1 MNGMRYIDDTIEKK
15 LLDLHTAYVARVLSV
30 SGTTAKI
37 QPLGMTKQ
45 IGEKAQA
52 KQPISGIPIAKSAQY
67 KITEKEITY
76 ISDVSLS
83 ESKADGYVSDVSLD
97 KTTKSETIAVLTP
110 IAKGDIV
117 ICVCADRDITEAKKG
132 NNSVPSVGHHSM
144 SDSVIVG
151 IL

>member
-1 MNGMRYIDDTIEKK
+1 MHGMNYIDNAIEKK
-15 LLDLHTAYVARVLSV
+15 LLDLHTAYLAKVLSV

-37 QPLGMTKQ
+37 QPLGMTKM
-45 IGEKAQA
+45 IGEKAQSKA
-52 KQPISGIPIAKSAQY
+52 PITVPIIKSAQH
-67 KITEKEITY
+67 KIETKEITY
-76 ISDVSLS
+76 VSDVSLS
-83 ESKADGYVSDVSLD
+83 KSKADGYVSDVTLNETK
-97 KTTKSETIAVLTP
+97 KTETIAVLKP

-151 IL
+151 VL